1 MKYILVLFI
10 CTASALAQDYWLDFR
25 GPNKDGQIS
34 GGLPTVWGEDKNLTW
49 KTELPN
55 HGISTPV
62 ILDGRIVVTA
72 AAEDGSSSYFLILD
86 LETGEI
92 LHNELIFT
100 SEDVEPLGGF
110 GINTY
115 ATPSSVSDGRYVYL
129 HYGTYG
135 TAKIDPKTAE
145 VLWLRRDINCLHYR
159 GPASS
164 PILYNDLLILTMD
177 GIDHQYVTA
186 LEADTGK
193 TVWKTGRTTD
203 FNDLLEG
210 LPKKDGDERK
220 GYNTPLVITVD
231 GQDQLI
237 SVGAKSCFAYDP
249 NTGMEIWSVS
259 FPSHSAAARPVYDG
273 KRIYI
278 STGYGKADLL
288 AIRPTGKGDVTET
301 HIDWVY
307 KKNVPRR
314 SSFIV
319 TGDRLY
325 MVDDGG
331 VGTCLN
337 TENGEMIWR
346 EGLGGNH
353 SASLLHA
360 NGLIYAF
367 NEFGQARLF
376 KASDTF
382 EVVQENELDVGMLAS
397 PAVADGALILRTRQ
411 FLYRIDD

>member
-1 MKYILVLFI
+1 MRYLPVLLLF
-10 CTASALAQDYWLDFR
+10 TSSLLANDQWLDFR
-25 GPNKDGQIS
+25 GPNHNGQIEDK
-34 GGLPTVWGEDKNLTW
+34 LPIVWGEDKNVTW
-49 KTELPN
+49 KTELHD

-62 ILDGRIVVTA
+62 IFDDRLVLTA
-72 AAEDGSSSYFLILD
+72 ATEEGDKSYFLVLD
-86 LETGEI
+86 LESGEV
-92 LHNELIFT
+92 LHDKLIFT
-100 SEDVEPLGGF
+100 STDVEPMGGF

-115 ATPSSVSDGRYVYL
+115 ATPSPVSDGKHVYL

-135 TAKIDPKTAE
+135 TACIDPKTAE
-145 VLWLRRDINCLHYR
+145 VVWLRRDINCLHFR

-164 PILYNDLLILTMD
+164 PVLYGDLLILTMD

-186 LEADTGK
+186 LNKETGK

-203 FNDLLEG
+203 FKDLLEG
-210 LPKKDGDERK
+210 IPKKSGDERK
-220 GYNTPLVITVD
+220 GFNTPLVITVD

-237 SVGAKSCFAYDP
+237 SVGAKSCFAYNP
-249 NTGMEIWSVS
+249 STGMEIWSVT
-259 FPSHSAAARPVYDG
+259 FPSHSAAARPVFDG
-273 KRIYI
+273 EKVYI

-301 HIDWVY
+301 HVAWVY

-314 SSFIV
+314 SSFLV
-319 TGDRLY
+319 VNDRLY

-331 VGTCLN
+331 VATCLN
-337 TENGEMIWR
+337 TTNGDMIWR

-353 SASLLHA
+353 SASLLYS

-367 NEFGQARLF
+367 NEYGDGRVF

-382 EVVQENELDVGMLAS
+382 EVLQENKLEVGMLSS
-397 PAVADGALILRTRQ
+397 PAAAGDSLILRTREY
-411 FLYRIDD
+411 LYRIDG

>member
-1 MKYILVLFI
+1 MKFFVFSLALVTTLHG
-10 CTASALAQDYWLDFR
+10 QDQWLDFR
-25 GPNKDGQIS
+25 GPDHN
-34 GGLPTVWGEDKNLTW
+34 GLVENRLPEVWNEEQNVAW
-49 KTELPN
+49 KTELHD

-62 ILDGRIVVTA
+62 IFDDRIILTA
-72 AAEDGSSSYFLILD
+72 SSEDGAKSYFLILD
-86 LETGEI
+86 SKTGTV
-92 LHNELIFT
+92 LHDELIFT
-100 SEDVEPLGGF
+100 SDEVEALGGF

-115 ATPSSVSDGRYVYL
+115 ATPSPVSDGKHVYL

-135 TAKIDPKTAE
+135 TACIDPKTAE
-145 VLWLRRDINCLHYR
+145 VLWLRRDINCLHFR

-164 PILYNDLLILTMD
+164 PVLYKDLLILTMD

-186 LEADTGK
+186 LNKDTGK

-203 FNDLLEG
+203 FKDLLEG
-210 LPKKDGDERK
+210 IPKKKGDERK
-220 GYNTPLVITVD
+220 GFNTPLIITVN

-249 NTGMEIWSVS
+249 LTGMEIWHVE
-259 FPSHSAAARPVYDG
+259 FPNHSAAARPFFDGEKVYV
-273 KRIYI
+273 

-288 AIRPTGKGDVTET
+288 AIWPDGQGDVTET
-301 HIDWVY
+301 KVAWVY

-314 SSFIV
+314 ASFLVI
-319 TGDRLY
+319 DKRLY

-331 VGTCLN
+331 VATCLN

-353 SASLLHA
+353 SASLLYA

-367 NEFGQARLF
+367 NEFGEGRLF
-376 KASDTF
+376 KPSDRF
-382 EVVQENELDVGMLAS
+382 EVVRENKLEVGMLAS
-397 PAVADGALILRTRQ
+397 PAVVGDSLILRTRSH
-411 FLYRIDD
+411 LYRIDG

>member
-1 MKYILVLFI
+1 MKYFLLLFSFTTSLI
-10 CTASALAQDYWLDFR
+10 AQDQWLDFR
-25 GPNKDGQIS
+25 GPNHNGQIENR
-34 GGLPTVWGEDKNLTW
+34 LPKVWGEDQNVTW
-49 KTELPN
+49 KTELHD

-62 ILDGRIVVTA
+62 IIDDRIVLTA
-72 AAEDGSSSYFLILD
+72 ATEDGASSFFIILD
-86 LETGEI
+86 LETGKV
-92 LHNELIFT
+92 LHDELIFT

-115 ATPSSVSDGRYVYL
+115 ATPSPVSDGKYVYL

-135 TAKIDPKTAE
+135 TACIDPKTAE
-145 VLWLRRDINCLHYR
+145 VLWLRRDINCLHFR

-164 PILYNDLLILTMD
+164 PVIYKDLLILTMD

-186 LEADTGK
+186 LEKDTGK

-210 LPKKDGDERK
+210 IPKKKGDERK
-220 GYNTPLVITVD
+220 GFNTPLVITVD
-231 GQDQLI
+231 GRDQLI
-237 SVGAKSCFAYDP
+237 SVGAKSCFAYAP
-249 NTGMEIWSVS
+249 RTGVEIWHVE
-259 FPSHSAAARPVYDG
+259 FPTHSAAARPIFDG
-273 KRIYI
+273 EKVYI

-288 AIRPTGKGDVTET
+288 AIRPTGSGDVTET
-301 HIDWVY
+301 HVAWVY

-314 SSFIV
+314 ASFLVI
-319 TGDRLY
+319 DNRLY

-331 VGTCLN
+331 VATCLN

-367 NEFGQARLF
+367 NEFGEGRLF
-376 KASDTF
+376 RPNDTF
-382 EVVQENELDVGMLAS
+382 EVVHENKLDVGMLAS
-397 PAVADGALILRTRQ
+397 PAATGESLILRTRQ
-411 FLYRIDD
+411 FLYRIDG

>member
-1 MKYILVLFI
+1 MKPFLLLFTLTTSL
-10 CTASALAQDYWLDFR
+10 CAQDQWLDFR
-25 GPNKDGQIS
+25 GPNHDGQITNK
-34 GGLPTVWGEDKNLTW
+34 LPTVWNEGKNITW
-49 KTELPN
+49 KTELHD

-62 ILDGRIVVTA
+62 ILDDRIILTA
-72 AAEDGSSSYFLILD
+72 ATEDGTSSFFLILD
-86 LETGEI
+86 LESGEV
-92 LHNELIFT
+92 LHDKLIFT

-115 ATPSSVSDGRYVYL
+115 ATPSPVSDGKHVYL

-135 TAKIDPKTAE
+135 TACIDPKTAE
-145 VLWLRRDINCLHYR
+145 VIWLRRDINCRHYR

-164 PILYNDLLILTMD
+164 PVLYGNLLILTMD

-186 LEADTGK
+186 LNKDTGK

-203 FNDLLEG
+203 FNDLLDG
-210 LPKKDGDERK
+210 FPKKEGDERK
-220 GYNTPLVITVD
+220 GFNTPLVITVD

-237 SVGAKSCFAYDP
+237 SVGAKSCFSYNP
-249 NTGMEIWSVS
+249 KTGVEIWHVE
-259 FPSHSAAARPVYDG
+259 FPTHSAAARPFFDGEKVYV
-273 KRIYI
+273 

-288 AIRPTGKGDVTET
+288 AIRPDGKGDVTDT
-301 HIDWVY
+301 HVAWTY

-314 SSFIV
+314 ASFLVID
-319 TGDRLY
+319 DRLY

-331 VGTCLN
+331 VATCLD

-353 SASLLHA
+353 SASLLYA

-367 NEFGQARLF
+367 NEFGEGRTF
-376 KASDTF
+376 RPSDTF
-382 EVVQENELDVGMLAS
+382 EVVQENKLDVGMLAS
-397 PAVADGALILRTRQ
+397 PAAVEDSLILRTREY
-411 FLYRIDD
+411 LYRIDG